1 MLLLMIEAE
10 LHQSKPS
17 FTKTRDGLR
26 DRPIHMVAVGKDLV
40 ERRPADHAASG
51 PGMPFT
57 FALIIAVEE
66 DRQALAVKTI
76 AGAMIAQD
84 ECIQEPARTR
94 NMPFGGR
101 GVRLRLESGVG
112 ICQRGGACQA
122 SGQDGEAGASK

>member
-10 LHQSKPS
+10 LHQSKPI

-51 PGMPFT
+51 PGMPFP

-66 DRQALAVKTI
+66 ERPALVVNTV
-76 AGAMIAQD
+76 AGDINAQD
-84 ECIQEPARTR
+84 EWPEQPARFPQ
-94 NMPFGGR
+94 MPFGG
-101 GVRLRLESGVG
+101 
-112 ICQRGGACQA
+112 GGNV
-122 SGQDGEAGASK
+122 E

>member
-10 LHQSKPS
+10 LHQSKPI

-51 PGMPFT
+51 PGMPFP

-66 DRQALAVKTI
+66 ERPALVVKTVAGDII
-76 AGAMIAQD
+76 APDA
-84 ECIQEPARTR
+84 CLKEPARIHKIQ
-94 NMPFGGR
+94 FGGR
-101 GVRLRLESGVG
+101 CVRMRP
-112 ICQRGGACQA
+112 
-122 SGQDGEAGASK
+122 